1 MEKGQGRI
9 QSYTGKGNWIRNAG
23 LDLSATGAT
32 FTPGAQELR
41 IQDLPK
47 RKKKVN
53 PSPLGED
60 GKLRYPPKKS
70 RKQIEQE
77 ELLLEQHAKK
87 VDTSAFVDIIDL
99 LSGDYH
105 RRKES
110 EKIAKQKELK
120 MKRKTEALKMEG
132 YSYEKERGFL
142 HLMKWLVS
150 NTCTLHVHTD
160 DSQF

>member
-1 MEKGQGRI
+1 MFI
-9 QSYTGKGNWIRNAG
+9 I
-23 LDLSATGAT
+23 LSAT

-60 GKLRYPPKKS
+60 DLFLKYYLLGKLRYPPKKS

-105 RRKES
+105 RRKEA
-110 EKIAKQKELK
+110 ERVAKQKELK
-120 MKRKTEALKMEG
+120 MKRKTDALKMEG
-132 YSYEKERGFL
+132 YSYEKERGYFANL
-142 HLMKWLVS
+142 INEILKQS
-150 NTCTLHVHTD
+150 YSKCKA
-160 DSQF
+160 